1 MALIASSLLLL
12 QAVLP
17 QEPAAPPVVTAV
29 AVERVLIDA
38 RVLHR
43 GRSVRGLRPEQFRVR
58 VDGDPAE
65 LASVTWISA
74 DGAERFASDA
84 AAAGYPPEPSPFS
97 ARRIV
102 FLVQKELHP
111 TRTGGLLRMLEE
123 ARKLIGAL
131 GPDDRVAILSFD
143 THLKLWR
150 DFTADR
156 ESLDRA
162 LEHDVLFA
170 SRPRYAGIGPD
181 PSLAAHLPLEDSRR
195 AATPETALKL
205 VAQALVEVEG
215 SKTLVILG
223 HGLGQL
229 SGPQVTFHGDYDEA
243 RRALLEAEVTVFSLD
258 VTDADS
264 HTLEVG
270 LQEVAHDTGGFYAR
284 THVFS
289 GQAMSRLRAALEG
302 HYILEVVPP
311 GGPRGRHD
319 LDVDLVGAQGEVY
332 ARAAYFDWAVTSSAR

>member
-1 MALIASSLLLL
+1 MASSLLLL
-12 QAVLP
+12 QALLP
-17 QEPAAPPVVTAV
+17 QEPTTPPVVATV

-43 GRSVRGLRPEQFRVR
+43 GRSVRGLGPEHFQVR
-58 VDGDPAE
+58 VDGEPAE
-65 LASVTWISA
+65 LDSVTWISA
-74 DGAERFASDA
+74 EGAVRTASPA
-84 AAAGYPPEPSPFS
+84 SSAGEPLGALP
-97 ARRIV
+97 AEGRRIV

-143 THLKLWR
+143 SHLKLWR

-156 ESLDRA
+156 KSLDRA
-162 LEHDVLFA
+162 LEHDVVFET
-170 SRPRYAGIGPD
+170 RPRYLGIGPD
-181 PSLAAHLPLEDSRR
+181 PSLAAHLGLEESRR

-205 VAQALVEVEG
+205 VAEALVEVEG
-215 SKTLVILG
+215 SKTLIILG
-223 HGLGQL
+223 HGFGQL

-243 RRALLEAEVTVFSLD
+243 RRALLEAEVTVFSFD
-258 VTDADS
+258 VTDADH

-289 GQAMSRLRAALEG
+289 GQAMSRLQEALAG

-311 GGPRGRHD
+311 RGPRGRHD
-319 LDVDLVGAQGEVY
+319 LDVDLVGAAGRVY
-332 ARAAYFDWAVTSSAR
+332 ARAAYFD

>member
-1 MALIASSLLLL
+1 MASSLLLL
-12 QAVLP
+12 MALLP
-17 QEPAAPPVVTAV
+17 QEPATPPVVATV
-29 AVERVLIDA
+29 AVERVLVDA

-43 GRSVRGLRPEQFRVR
+43 GRSVRGLGSERFRVR
-58 VDGDPAE
+58 VDGEPAE
-65 LASVTWISA
+65 LTSVTWISA
-74 DGAERFASDA
+74 EGAERMTSRASS
-84 AAAGYPPEPSPFS
+84 AGEPSGGLP
-97 ARRIV
+97 AEGRRIV
-102 FLVQKELHP
+102 FFVQKELHP

-156 ESLDRA
+156 DSLDRA
-162 LEHDVLFA
+162 LEHDVVFEP
-170 SRPRYAGIGPD
+170 RPRYAGIGPD
-181 PSLAAHLPLEDSRR
+181 PSLAAHLGLEDSRR
-195 AATPETALKL
+195 AATLETALRL
-205 VAQALVEVEG
+205 VAEALLEVEG

-223 HGLGQL
+223 HGFGQL

-243 RRALLEAEVTVFSLD
+243 RRALLEAEVTVVSLD

-270 LQEVAHDTGGFYAR
+270 LQEVARDTGGFYAR
-284 THVFS
+284 THLFS

-302 HYILEVVPP
+302 HYILEVVSP

-319 LDVDLVGAQGEVY
+319 LDVDLVGADGRVY
-332 ARAAYFDWAVTSSAR
+332 ARAAYLD